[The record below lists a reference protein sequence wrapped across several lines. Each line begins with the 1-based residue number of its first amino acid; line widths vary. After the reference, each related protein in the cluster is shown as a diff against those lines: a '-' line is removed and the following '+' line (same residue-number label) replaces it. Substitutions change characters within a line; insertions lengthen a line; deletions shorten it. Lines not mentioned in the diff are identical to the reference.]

1 MIINASGKTYLTY
14 LWDFTNF
21 GVIYVFEPGPRQQ
34 WNADIMKFC
43 IFDTLVHEATVS
55 KTLNTDFSQQS
66 LDHIFWVRHL
76 GKDAG
81 GLSKGQPGAIS
92 QLFLRKK
99 ELTKL
104 MFPCIDALTHGIFG
118 RSYRF
123 LTTFNQPMDD
133 MLAYEIS
140 NSCTEQNYYSPG
152 IIEYAE
158 TLKITPA
165 EAYKEIK
172 LDFESSYA
180 IKMRAYANVRYF
192 QTQIR
197 NIQTQEDSDR
207 VKEEIIK
214 KLIIDTML

>member
-1 MIINASGKTYLTY
+1 MIKNIEYKTY
-14 LWDFTNF
+14 LWDHTNS
-21 GVIYVFEPGPRQQ
+21 GVVYVFDAGYRTA

-43 IFDTLVHEATVS
+43 IFDTWVHEAQVS
-55 KTLNTDFSQQS
+55 KDINPEFSQQS
-66 LDHIFWVRHL
+66 LDYIFWVRNL
-76 GKDAG
+76 AKDAG
-81 GLSKGQPGAIS
+81 GVSKGKKSAIN

-99 ELTKL
+99 ELAKL
-104 MFPCIDALTHGIFG
+104 MFPCIDTLTQGIFV

-133 MLAYEIS
+133 MLSYEIS
-140 NSCTEQNYYSPG
+140 NSDPEKNYYTPG
-152 IIEYAE
+152 IIEYAN

-192 QTQIR
+192 QTRIR
-197 NIQTQEDSDR
+197 TIQTQEDSDR
-207 VKEEIIK
+207 VKEEITK
-214 KLIIDTML
+214 KLIVDTML

>member
-1 MIINASGKTYLTY
+1 MEYKTY
-14 LWDFTNF
+14 LWDNTNN
-21 GVIYVFEPGPRQQ
+21 GVVYVFDPGYRTA

-43 IFDTLVHEATVS
+43 IFDTFVHEARVS
-55 KTLNTDFSQQS
+55 KELDFNQQS
-66 LDHIFWVRHL
+66 LDHTFWIKDVGFNYQ
-76 GKDAG
+76 GKVSAG
-81 GLSKGQPGAIS
+81 GVAKGKPGSIN

-99 ELTKL
+99 ELAKL
-104 MFPCIDALTHGIFG
+104 MFPCIDTLTHGIFVK
-118 RSYRF
+118 SYRY

-140 NSCTEQNYYSPG
+140 NSSPEKNYYTPG
-152 IIEYAE
+152 IIEYAD

-180 IKMRAYANVRYF
+180 VKMRAYANVRYF

-197 NIQTQEDSDR
+197 TIQTQEDSDR
-207 VKEEIIK
+207 VKEEITK
-214 KLIIDTML
+214 KLVVDTIL

>member
-1 MIINASGKTYLTY
+1 MVKNIEHKTY
-14 LWDFTNF
+14 LWDHTNG
-21 GVIYVFEPGPRQQ
+21 GVVYVFDTGYRTA

-43 IFDTLVHEATVS
+43 IFDTWVHEAQIS
-55 KTLNTDFSQQS
+55 KDLNSDFSQQS
-66 LDHIFWVRHL
+66 LDHIFWVKDLRP
-76 GKDAG
+76 GKG
-81 GLSKGQPGAIS
+81 GLAKGQPTAIN

-99 ELTKL
+99 ELAKL
-104 MFPCIDALTHGIFG
+104 MFSCIDTLTYGLFV

-140 NSCTEQNYYSPG
+140 NSNPETNYYTPG